1 MADVLQY
8 SIDIVDIG
16 TPFDEKELQR
26 ILENAGI
33 IVKGIDWKAR
43 WTEGDY
49 DEGKPPYSWV

>member
-8 SIDIVDIG
+8 SIDILDIG

-33 IVKGIDWKAR
+33 IVKGIDWRAR
-43 WTEGDY
+43 WTEEDY
-49 DEGKPPYSWV
+49 DNGKEPVSYV